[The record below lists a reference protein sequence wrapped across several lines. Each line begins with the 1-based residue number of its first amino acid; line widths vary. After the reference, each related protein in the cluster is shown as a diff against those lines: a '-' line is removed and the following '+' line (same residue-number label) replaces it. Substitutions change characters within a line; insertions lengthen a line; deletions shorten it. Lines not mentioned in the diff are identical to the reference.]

1 MGTAGG
7 WRDCGERRVR
17 NTSVLSVLTTSV
29 CGNPSPG
36 LTVPGRPR
44 HRAAPLL
51 PQAPP
56 LHLLIALPYL
66 PPQGLCPRCP
76 STSTFPG

>member
-29 CGNPSPG
+29 CGNPPRV
-36 LTVPGRPR
+36 TVRCSSIP
-44 HRAAPLL
+44 APAGALSGM
-51 PQAPP
+51 P
-56 LHLLIALPYL
+56 LHLHLPWL
-66 PPQGLCPRCP
+66 APP
-76 STSTFPG
+76 PGASLTPT